1 MNSMKV
7 LLRSQ
12 LMENGSISIH
22 QEKLSSNLNLI
33 VQVLLKAASL
43 Q

>member
-12 LMENGSISIH
+12 LMGSGGISIH
-22 QEKLSSNLNLI
+22 QEKLSFILNLI